1 MQLRFKSVF
10 KIMLM
15 LILIAPFGI
24 IPKLND
30 SAWSHGP
37 LMGKGYQEEV
47 LHGKNGGIVLKLEKN
62 YIEFVVNHESGE
74 ISLIMLDKK
83 MNPIPMPEDI
93 TGRGYLRMIRMT
105 SNSIKWFDLEQ
116 GYRDKVP
123 YLYAK
128 TGIEN
133 IGPFNAVIQLN
144 INDERKN
151 FRFSWAPEH
160 EE

>member
-1 MQLRFKSVF
+1 MQLRNKFYS
-10 KIMLM
+10 IIIT
-15 LILIAPFGI
+15 LILTVPLGI
-24 IPKLND
+24 VPKLND
-30 SAWSHGP
+30 SAQSHGP
-37 LMGKGYQEEV
+37 LMGRGHQEEV
-47 LHGKNGGIVLKLEKN
+47 LLGTNGGIVLKLEKN
-62 YIEFVVNHESGE
+62 YIEFVVDYKSGV

-83 MNPIPMPEDI
+83 MNPIAMPEDI
-93 TGRGYLRMIRMT
+93 SGRGYLRMIGMT

-116 GYRDKVP
+116 GYRDKAP

-144 INDERKN
+144 IKDEKKN
-151 FRFSWAPEH
+151 FRFSWAPEY

>member
-1 MQLRFKSVF
+1 MQLRENSFLIIV
-10 KIMLM
+10 IT
-15 LILIAPFGI
+15 LILTVPLGI
-24 IPKLND
+24 VPKFND
-30 SAWSHGP
+30 SAQSHGP

-47 LHGKNGGIVLKLEKN
+47 LHGTNGGIVLKLEKN
-62 YIEFVVNHESGE
+62 YIEFVVDHESGE

-105 SNSIKWFDLEQ
+105 SNSIKWFDLEL
-116 GYRDKVP
+116 GYRDKTP

-151 FRFSWAPEH
+151 FRFSWSD
-160 EE
+160 EEQ

>member
-10 KIMLM
+10 KIVLM

-30 SAWSHGP
+30 SVWSHGP
-37 LMGKGYQEEV
+37 LMGKGYQEQELKGPNNGKV
-47 LHGKNGGIVLKLEKN
+47 LGLGEN
-62 YIEFVVNHESGE
+62 YVEFVVNYKSGD
-74 ISLIMLDKK
+74 IFLIMMDDN
-83 MNPIPMPEDI
+83 MNPIAMPEDI
-93 TGRGYLRMIRMT
+93 TGRGYLRMTRMT

-116 GYRDKVP
+116 EYRDKVAI
-123 YLYAK
+123 LNAK

-133 IGPFNAVIQLN
+133 IGPFNAVIQLK
-144 INDERKN
+144 IKDERKN

-160 EE
+160 EQ